1 MVCKSFGICGGCS
14 LKQDGYSAQIK
25 LKQGKVKA
33 LLEPFYNGEIEVT
46 PSPNT
51 EYFRNKIEL
60 SFCRQV
66 VWSEPYGKK
75 KKVVRDKTKPLEFE
89 NTFGFRL
96 KGRWDRCV
104 NIEDCL
110 LYEPN
115 LSAYAK
121 ALRLWAEEKK
131 LSFYDQRTHEG
142 LLRNLILRRGVNTGE
157 GMAVLITASPFE
169 YDEDFAKL
177 TETFYPSYH
186 ILTAVN
192 DGVSDAS
199 GLKDIK
205 VIKGKGFIREKL
217 FESGREIIFEISPQS
232 FFQTNTKAANLI
244 YERVASK
251 MAELKPAVMYDFY
264 GGADSFSLCC
274 APYVGKSLC
283 VESVPSAVN
292 DGVRNAKINKIDNVN
307 FFCATTEDFLAKNKI
322 GSHNSVIVLDPPRS
336 GVHPAACVKIL
347 NSGAPQIF
355 YVSCNPVTLAENLK
369 TLSAKYKVT
378 HVECFDFF
386 PHSEHI
392 ETLAELE
399 LK

>member
-157 GMAVLITASPFE
+157 GMAVLITASPF
-169 YDEDFAKL
+169 
-177 TETFYPSYH
+177 
-186 ILTAVN
+186 
-192 DGVSDAS
+192 
-199 GLKDIK
+199 
-205 VIKGKGFIREKL
+205 
-217 FESGREIIFEISPQS
+217 
-232 FFQTNTKAANLI
+232 
-244 YERVASK
+244 
-251 MAELKPAVMYDFY
+251 
-264 GGADSFSLCC
+264 
-274 APYVGKSLC
+274 
-283 VESVPSAVN
+283 
-292 DGVRNAKINKIDNVN
+292 
-307 FFCATTEDFLAKNKI
+307 
-322 GSHNSVIVLDPPRS
+322 
-336 GVHPAACVKIL
+336 
-347 NSGAPQIF
+347 
-355 YVSCNPVTLAENLK
+355 
-369 TLSAKYKVT
+369 
-378 HVECFDFF
+378 
-386 PHSEHI
+386 
-392 ETLAELE
+392 
-399 LK
+399 